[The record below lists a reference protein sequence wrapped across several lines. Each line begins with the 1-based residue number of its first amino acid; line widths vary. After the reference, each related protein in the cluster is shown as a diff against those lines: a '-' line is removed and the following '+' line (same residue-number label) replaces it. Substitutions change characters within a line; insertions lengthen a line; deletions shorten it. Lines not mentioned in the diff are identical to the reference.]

1 MFLAL
6 RMFSL
11 LTNTCMF
18 LQFISEKMRDSS
30 RGQISLFP
38 LNGDTLIVDP
48 VGGAGWLSLKPP
60 SYHAWVK
67 KHTTN

>member
-11 LTNTCMF
+11 FTYTCMF
-18 LQFISEKMRDSS
+18 LKFISEKTRDSS

-48 VGGAGWLSLKPP
+48 VGGAGWLSVKPP
-60 SYHAWVK
+60 SYHVWVK
-67 KHTTN
+67 NKTD

>member
-11 LTNTCMF
+11 LMYTCMF
-18 LQFISEKMRDSS
+18 LQFISEKTRDSS
-30 RGQISLFP
+30 RGQISLLP
-38 LNGDTLIVDP
+38 LNGDTLIVNP
-48 VGGAGWLSLKPP
+48 EGGTGWLSVKPP

-67 KHTTN
+67 K